1 MNNIKTILFKYL
13 DSTRY
18 YNYNKNISLNSLC
31 TGISIA
37 YIIEND
43 KMIQLPF
50 AIFLPIPYSSYN
62 IYKHR
67 QDIKNFLIMK

>member
-1 MNNIKTILFKYL
+1 MSTFKNIIFKYL

-18 YNYNKNISLNSLC
+18 YNYNKNIFLNSLC
-31 TGISIA
+31 IGISVA

-43 KMIQLPF
+43 KMIQLPC
-50 AIFLPIPYSSYN
+50 AILLPVPYTSYN

-67 QDIKNFLIMK
+67 YDIKNFLITK